1 MKTPIRIQHKIATRL
16 ELEAIHNVILSVLLL
31 LLLFALPWI
40 VSSISALIRC
50 GNDVRLGNWVSMDN
64 NEEEKAIADIDNAAR
79 TTGPFHSRD

>member
-1 MKTPIRIQHKIATRL
+1 M
-16 ELEAIHNVILSVLLL
+16 ILSVWHL

>member
-1 MKTPIRIQHKIATRL
+1 M
-16 ELEAIHNVILSVLLL
+16 ILSVWHL

-79 TTGPFHSRD
+79 TTGPQLSPYRSASRSAIRNTNQILAPFIQD